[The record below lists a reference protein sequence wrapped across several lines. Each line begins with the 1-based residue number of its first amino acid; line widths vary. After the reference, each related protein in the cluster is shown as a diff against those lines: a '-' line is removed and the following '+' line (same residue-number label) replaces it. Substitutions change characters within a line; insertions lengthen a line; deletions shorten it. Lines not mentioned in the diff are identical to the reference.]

1 VIQEQPSESR
11 PYRALDGLDSRGTQR
26 QSLKTSEP
34 YIFIVDDD
42 PSVSSALKRLMK
54 SEGFTHVET
63 FSSAEEFLKLDTGNG
78 GHLMIIDIMLSG
90 ISGIDLQKF
99 IRVSGLAG
107 STVFISAHESELER
121 ARKKCPEALGFLLK
135 PFGGEKLLEIV
146 RSFFS
151 QEI

>member
-1 VIQEQPSESR
+1 M
-11 PYRALDGLDSRGTQR
+11 
-26 QSLKTSEP
+26 KTSEP
-34 YIFIVDDD
+34 HIFIVDDD

-54 SEGFTHVET
+54 AAGFTHVRT
-63 FSSAEEFLKLDTGNG
+63 FSSAEEFLKHETGKG
-78 GHLMIIDIMLSG
+78 DHLLILDIMLSG

-99 IRVSGLAG
+99 IRVSGSAG

-135 PFGGEKLLEIV
+135 PFGGEALLEIV
-146 RSFFS
+146 RSFFL

>member
-1 VIQEQPSESR
+1 
-11 PYRALDGLDSRGTQR
+11 
-26 QSLKTSEP
+26 
-34 YIFIVDDD
+34 
-42 PSVSSALKRLMK
+42 MK
-54 SEGFTHVET
+54 SAGFTHVKT
-63 FSSAEEFLKLDTGNG
+63 FSSAEEFLKHETAKG
-78 GHLMIIDIMLSG
+78 GYLLIIDIMLSG
-90 ISGIDLQKF
+90 VSGIDLQKL
-99 IRVSGLAG
+99 IRVGGSAG

>member
-1 VIQEQPSESR
+1 
-11 PYRALDGLDSRGTQR
+11 
-26 QSLKTSEP
+26 LKTLGPS
-34 YIFIVDDD
+34 IFIVDDD

-54 SEGFTHVET
+54 SAGFTHVES
-63 FSSAEEFLKLDTGNG
+63 FSSAEEFLKHETAKG
-78 GHLMIIDIMLSG
+78 GYLLILDIMLSG

-99 IRVSGLAG
+99 IRISGLAG

-121 ARKKCPEALGFLLK
+121 ARKKFPEALGFLLK